1 MNFINNILNKAAK
14 AVNTEDKIFTVSID
28 KLHFDEDYKA
38 VFKQE
43 EDKVQRIAED
53 MKANGFDK
61 SQPIIIDESYA
72 ILDGNSRYMACQI
85 AGITKVP
92 VIIKK
97 FESRKDALLYELSLQ
112 MNRRN
117 IADDSVLI
125 DTYHTLAY
133 MTDEDGN
140 KLFTDVEIA
149 EKLGV
154 SPRQISKAKEVELK
168 ANDEIKEA
176 LKAGEIS
183 LHKAYTTM
191 KEEKKTET
199 EVTTPKTVE
208 AQAGTEL
215 PVQEN
220 EEVQTISGFVEETT
234 EKTSDETII
243 EVPVETGP
251 IEAES
256 TAPVAESL
264 PKPKKPSAEKPQV
277 EKLSLKFK
285 TEDFT
290 LIQNAADAANL
301 SVAEYAMN
309 ILMEAVQ
316 TSSTEI
322 VSEKETA

>member
-1 MNFINNILNKAAK
+1 MSFINNILNKAAK

-61 SQPIIIDESYA
+61 SQPIIIDENYA
-72 ILDGNSRYMACQI
+72 ILDGNSRFMACQI

-97 FESRKDALLYELSLQ
+97 FESKKEALLYALGLQ

-117 IADDSVLI
+117 IADESILI
-125 DTYHTLAY
+125 DTYNKLAA
-133 MTDEDGN
+133 MKDEEGN

-149 EKLGV
+149 EKLRV
-154 SPRQISKAKEVELK
+154 SPRQISKAKEVDLK
-168 ANDEIKEA
+168 ATDEIKAA
-176 LKAGEIS
+176 LRAGEIS

-191 KEEKKTET
+191 KEEKKTE
-199 EVTTPKTVE
+199 EM
-208 AQAGTEL
+208 
-215 PVQEN
+215 PVQE
-220 EEVQTISGFVEETT
+220 EEAQTPSEVVEETT
-234 EKTSDETII
+234 ESTPDAVI
-243 EVPVETGP
+243 EAPVETAA
-251 IEAES
+251 IESDDTSPA
-256 TAPVAESL
+256 VESL
-264 PKPKKPSAEKPQV
+264 QKPKKPSAEKPQV

-285 TEDFT
+285 PGDFV
-290 LIQNAADAANL
+290 LIQNAAQAANV
-301 SVAEYAMN
+301 SVAEYALN
-309 ILMEAVQ
+309 ILMKSVQ
-316 TSSTEI
+316 TIPAAET

>member
-1 MNFINNILNKAAK
+1 MSFINNILNKAAK
-14 AVNTEDKIFTVSID
+14 AVNTEDKIFTVSIE

-61 SQPIIIDESYA
+61 SQPIILDENYA

-85 AGITKVP
+85 AEITKVP

-97 FESRKDALLYELSLQ
+97 FESKKEALLYALGLQ

-117 IADDSVLI
+117 IADESILI
-125 DTYHTLAY
+125 DTYNKLAA
-133 MTDEDGN
+133 MKDEEGN

-149 EKLGV
+149 EKLRV
-154 SPRQISKAKEVELK
+154 SPRQISKAKEVDLK
-168 ANDEIKEA
+168 ATDEIKAA
-176 LKAGEIS
+176 LRAGEIS

-191 KEEKKTET
+191 KEEKKTE
-199 EVTTPKTVE
+199 EM
-208 AQAGTEL
+208 
-215 PVQEN
+215 PVQE
-220 EEVQTISGFVEETT
+220 EEAQTPSEVVEETT
-234 EKTSDETII
+234 ESTPDAVI
-243 EVPVETGP
+243 EAPVETSA
-251 IEAES
+251 IESDDTSPA
-256 TAPVAESL
+256 VESL
-264 PKPKKPSAEKPQV
+264 PKLKKPSAEKPQV

-285 TEDFT
+285 PGDFV
-290 LIQNAADAANL
+290 LIQNAAQAANV

-309 ILMEAVQ
+309 ILMKSVQ
-316 TSSTEI
+316 TIPAAET

>member
-1 MNFINNILNKAAK
+1 MSFINNILNKAAK
-14 AVNTEDKIFTVSID
+14 AVNTEDKIFTVSIE

-61 SQPIIIDESYA
+61 SQPIILDENYA

-97 FESRKDALLYELSLQ
+97 FESKKEALLYALGLQ

-117 IADDSVLI
+117 IADESILI
-125 DTYHTLAY
+125 DTYNKLAA
-133 MTDEDGN
+133 MKDEEGN

-149 EKLGV
+149 EKLRV
-154 SPRQISKAKEVELK
+154 SPRQISKAKEVDLK
-168 ANDEIKEA
+168 ATDEIKAA
-176 LKAGEIS
+176 LRAGEIS

-191 KEEKKTET
+191 KEEKKTE
-199 EVTTPKTVE
+199 EM
-208 AQAGTEL
+208 
-215 PVQEN
+215 PVQE
-220 EEVQTISGFVEETT
+220 EEAQTPSEVVEETT
-234 EKTSDETII
+234 ESTTDAVI
-243 EVPVETGP
+243 EAPVETAA
-251 IEAES
+251 IESDDTSPA
-256 TAPVAESL
+256 VESL

-285 TEDFT
+285 PGDFV
-290 LIQNAADAANL
+290 LIQNAAQAANV

-309 ILMEAVQ
+309 ILMKSVQ
-316 TSSTEI
+316 TIPAAET

>member
-1 MNFINNILNKAAK
+1 MSFINNILNKAAK
-14 AVNTEDKIFTVSID
+14 AVNTEDKIFTVSIE

-61 SQPIIIDESYA
+61 SQPIILDENYA

-97 FESRKDALLYELSLQ
+97 FESKKEALLYALGLQ

-117 IADDSVLI
+117 IADESILI
-125 DTYHTLAY
+125 DTYNKLAA
-133 MTDEDGN
+133 MKDEEGN

-149 EKLGV
+149 EKLRV
-154 SPRQISKAKEVELK
+154 SPRQISKAKEVDLK
-168 ANDEIKEA
+168 ATDEIKAA
-176 LKAGEIS
+176 LRAGEIS
-183 LHKAYTTM
+183 LHKAYTAM
-191 KEEKKTET
+191 KEEKKTE
-199 EVTTPKTVE
+199 EI
-208 AQAGTEL
+208 
-215 PVQEN
+215 PVQE
-220 EEVQTISGFVEETT
+220 EEAQTPSEVVEETT
-234 EKTSDETII
+234 ESTPDAVI
-243 EVPVETGP
+243 EAPVETAA
-251 IEAES
+251 IESDDTSLA
-256 TAPVAESL
+256 VESL

-285 TEDFT
+285 PRDFV
-290 LIQNAADAANL
+290 LIQNAAQAANV

-309 ILMEAVQ
+309 ILMKSVQ
-316 TSSTEI
+316 TIPAAET

>member
-1 MNFINNILNKAAK
+1 MTFFNNILNKAAK
-14 AVNTEDKIFTVSID
+14 AVSTEDKIFTVSID

-53 MKANGFDK
+53 MKENGFDK
-61 SQPIIIDESYA
+61 SQPIIIDENYA

-97 FESRKDALLYELSLQ
+97 FESKRDALLYELGLQ

-125 DTYHTLAY
+125 DTYHTLAEKK
-133 MTDEDGN
+133 DEEGN

-149 EKLGV
+149 ERLGV
-154 SPRQISKAKEVELK
+154 SPRQISKAKEVDLK
-168 ANDEIKEA
+168 ANDELKDA
-176 LKAGEIS
+176 LKNGEIS
-183 LHKAYTTM
+183 LNKAYNSM
-191 KEEKKTET
+191 KEEMKAKEEFPSEPEEKAEEVSTVPVAIET
-199 EVTTPKTVE
+199 ESPVE
-208 AQAGTEL
+208 VETEL
-215 PVQEN
+215 PETPA
-220 EEVQTISGFVEETT
+220 ESTVEETAT
-234 EKTSDETII
+234 
-243 EVPVETGP
+243 
-251 IEAES
+251 
-256 TAPVAESL
+256 PVAVSL
-264 PKPKKPSAEKPQV
+264 PKTKKLSPEKPSV
-277 EKLSLKFK
+277 EKLNLKFK
-285 TEDFT
+285 PEDFA
-290 LIQNAADAANL
+290 LIQNAANAANL

-316 TSSTEI
+316 ASSAEI

>member
-1 MNFINNILNKAAK
+1 MSFINNILNKATK

-53 MKANGFDK
+53 MKVNGFDK
-61 SQPIIIDESYA
+61 SQPIILDENYA
-72 ILDGNSRYMACQI
+72 ILDGNSRFMACQI

-97 FESRKDALLYELSLQ
+97 FESKKEALLYALGLQ

-117 IADDSVLI
+117 IADESILI
-125 DTYHTLAY
+125 DTYNKLAA
-133 MTDEDGN
+133 MKDEEGN

-149 EKLGV
+149 EKLRV
-154 SPRQISKAKEVELK
+154 SPRQISKAKEVDLK
-168 ANDEIKEA
+168 ATDEIKAA
-176 LKAGEIS
+176 LRAGEIS

-191 KEEKKTET
+191 KEEKKTE
-199 EVTTPKTVE
+199 EI
-208 AQAGTEL
+208 
-215 PVQEN
+215 PVQE
-220 EEVQTISGFVEETT
+220 EEAQTPSEVVEETT
-234 EKTSDETII
+234 ESTPDAVI
-243 EVPVETGP
+243 EAPVETAA
-251 IEAES
+251 IESDDTSPAI
-256 TAPVAESL
+256 ESL

-285 TEDFT
+285 PGDFV
-290 LIQNAADAANL
+290 LIQNAAQAANV

-309 ILMEAVQ
+309 ILMKSVQ
-316 TSSTEI
+316 TIPAAET

>member
-1 MNFINNILNKAAK
+1 MSFINNILNKAAK
-14 AVNTEDKIFTVSID
+14 AVNTEDKIFTVSIE

-61 SQPIIIDESYA
+61 SQPIILDENYA

-97 FESRKDALLYELSLQ
+97 FESKKEALLYALGLQ

-117 IADDSVLI
+117 IADESILI
-125 DTYHTLAY
+125 DTYNKLAA
-133 MTDEDGN
+133 MKDEEGN

-149 EKLGV
+149 EKLRV
-154 SPRQISKAKEVELK
+154 SPRQISKAKEVDLK
-168 ANDEIKEA
+168 ATDEIKAA
-176 LKAGEIS
+176 LRAGEIS

-191 KEEKKTET
+191 KEEKKTE
-199 EVTTPKTVE
+199 EI
-208 AQAGTEL
+208 
-215 PVQEN
+215 PVQE
-220 EEVQTISGFVEETT
+220 EEAQTPSEVVEETT
-234 EKTSDETII
+234 ESTPDAVI
-243 EVPVETGP
+243 EATVETAA
-251 IEAES
+251 IESDDTSPA
-256 TAPVAESL
+256 VESL

-285 TEDFT
+285 PGDFV
-290 LIQNAADAANL
+290 LIQNAAQAANV

-309 ILMEAVQ
+309 ILMKSVQ
-316 TSSTEI
+316 TIPAAET

>member
-1 MNFINNILNKAAK
+1 MNFFNNILNKAAK
-14 AVNTEDKIFTVSID
+14 AVNTEDKIFTVSIE

-61 SQPIIIDESYA
+61 SQPIILDENYA
-72 ILDGNSRYMACQI
+72 ILDGNSRFMACQI

-97 FESRKDALLYELSLQ
+97 FESKKEALLYALGLQ

-117 IADDSVLI
+117 IADESILI
-125 DTYHTLAY
+125 DTYNKLAA
-133 MTDEDGN
+133 MKDEEGN

-149 EKLGV
+149 EKLRV
-154 SPRQISKAKEVELK
+154 SPRQISKAKEVDLK
-168 ANDEIKEA
+168 ATDEIKAA
-176 LKAGEIS
+176 LRAGEIS

-191 KEEKKTET
+191 KEEKKTE
-199 EVTTPKTVE
+199 EI
-208 AQAGTEL
+208 
-215 PVQEN
+215 PVQE
-220 EEVQTISGFVEETT
+220 EEAQTPSEVVEETT
-234 EKTSDETII
+234 ESTPDAVI
-243 EVPVETGP
+243 EAPVETAA
-251 IEAES
+251 IESDDTSPA
-256 TAPVAESL
+256 VESL

-285 TEDFT
+285 PGDFV
-290 LIQNAADAANL
+290 LIQNAAQAANV

-309 ILMEAVQ
+309 ILMKSVQ
-316 TSSTEI
+316 TIPAAET

>member
-1 MNFINNILNKAAK
+1 MSFINNILNKAAK
-14 AVNTEDKIFTVSID
+14 AVNTEDKIFTLSIE

-61 SQPIIIDESYA
+61 SQPIILDENYA

-97 FESRKDALLYELSLQ
+97 FESKKEALLYALGLQ

-117 IADDSVLI
+117 IADESILI
-125 DTYHTLAY
+125 DTYNKLAA
-133 MTDEDGN
+133 MKDEEGN

-149 EKLGV
+149 EKLRV
-154 SPRQISKAKEVELK
+154 SPRQISKAKEVDLK
-168 ANDEIKEA
+168 ATDEIKTA
-176 LKAGEIS
+176 LRAGEIS

-191 KEEKKTET
+191 KEEKKTE
-199 EVTTPKTVE
+199 EM
-208 AQAGTEL
+208 
-215 PVQEN
+215 PVQE
-220 EEVQTISGFVEETT
+220 EEAQTPSEVVEETT
-234 EKTSDETII
+234 ESTPDAVI
-243 EVPVETGP
+243 EAPVETAA
-251 IEAES
+251 IESDDTSPA
-256 TAPVAESL
+256 VESL

-285 TEDFT
+285 PEDFT
-290 LIQNAADAANL
+290 LIQNAAQAANV

-309 ILMEAVQ
+309 ILMKSVQ
-316 TSSTEI
+316 TILAAET

>member
-1 MNFINNILNKAAK
+1 MSFINNILNKAAK

-61 SQPIIIDESYA
+61 SQPIILDENYA
-72 ILDGNSRYMACQI
+72 ILDGNSRFMACQI

-97 FESRKDALLYELSLQ
+97 FESKKEALLYALGLQ

-117 IADDSVLI
+117 IADESILI
-125 DTYHTLAY
+125 DTYNKLAA
-133 MTDEDGN
+133 MKDEEGN

-149 EKLGV
+149 EKLRV
-154 SPRQISKAKEVELK
+154 SPRQISKAKEVDLK
-168 ANDEIKEA
+168 ATDEIKAA
-176 LKAGEIS
+176 LRAGEIS

-191 KEEKKTET
+191 KEEKKTE
-199 EVTTPKTVE
+199 EM
-208 AQAGTEL
+208 
-215 PVQEN
+215 PVQE
-220 EEVQTISGFVEETT
+220 EEAQTPSEVVEETT
-234 EKTSDETII
+234 ESTPDAVI
-243 EVPVETGP
+243 EAPVETAA
-251 IEAES
+251 IESDDTSPA
-256 TAPVAESL
+256 VESL

-285 TEDFT
+285 PGDFV
-290 LIQNAADAANL
+290 LIQNAAQAANV

-309 ILMEAVQ
+309 ILMKSVQ
-316 TSSTEI
+316 TIPAAET

>member
-1 MNFINNILNKAAK
+1 MTFFNNILNKAAK
-14 AVNTEDKIFTVSID
+14 AVSTEDKIFTVSID

-61 SQPIIIDESYA
+61 SQPIIIDENYA
-72 ILDGNSRYMACQI
+72 ILDGNSRFMACQI

-97 FESRKDALLYELSLQ
+97 FESRKNALLYELGLQ

-125 DTYHTLAY
+125 DTYHTVAA
-133 MTDEDGN
+133 MKDEEGN

-154 SPRQISKAKEVELK
+154 SPRQISKAKEVDLK
-168 ANDEIKEA
+168 ANDELKDA
-176 LKAGEIS
+176 LKNGEIS
-183 LHKAYTTM
+183 LNKAYNSM
-191 KEEKKTET
+191 KEEMEAKEEPEVKSE
-199 EVTTPKTVE
+199 EVTS
-208 AQAGTEL
+208 ALA
-215 PVQEN
+215 
-220 EEVQTISGFVEETT
+220 
-234 EKTSDETII
+234 
-243 EVPVETGP
+243 
-251 IEAES
+251 EAETPEAS
-256 TAPVAESL
+256 ADEAKTATPVAESTTKAR
-264 PKPKKPSAEKPQV
+264 KPAAEKPVV

-285 TEDFT
+285 PEDFV
-290 LIQNAADAANL
+290 LLQNAADSANL
-301 SVAEYAMN
+301 SVTEYAMN
-309 ILMEAVQ
+309 ILMDSVLA
-316 TSSTEI
+316 SSTET

>member
-1 MNFINNILNKAAK
+1 MSFINNILNKAAK
-14 AVNTEDKIFTVSID
+14 AVNTEDTIFTVSIE

-53 MKANGFDK
+53 MKVNGFDK
-61 SQPIIIDESYA
+61 SQPIIIDENYA

-125 DTYHTLAY
+125 DTYHTLAD

-168 ANDEIKEA
+168 ANDEIKDA
-176 LKAGEIS
+176 LKNGEIS

-191 KEEKKTET
+191 KEEKKTE
-199 EVTTPKTVE
+199 EI
-208 AQAGTEL
+208 
-215 PVQEN
+215 PVQEV
-220 EEVQTISGFVEETT
+220 EEVQSISGFVEETPN
-234 EKTSDETII
+234 EAD
-243 EVPVETGP
+243 VVAVETP
-251 IEAES
+251 AELVANE
-256 TAPVAESL
+256 TATPAVESL
-264 PKPKKPSAEKPQV
+264 PKPKKTSAEKPQV

-285 TEDFT
+285 PEDFT
-290 LIQNAADAANL
+290 LIQNAAQTANV

-309 ILMEAVQ
+309 ILMESVQ
-316 TSSTEI
+316 TIPAAET

>member
-1 MNFINNILNKAAK
+1 MSFINNILNKAAK
-14 AVNTEDKIFTVSID
+14 AVNTEDKIFTVSIE

-61 SQPIIIDESYA
+61 SQPIILDENYA

-97 FESRKDALLYELSLQ
+97 FESKKEALLYALGLQ

-117 IADDSVLI
+117 IADESILI
-125 DTYHTLAY
+125 DTYNKLAA
-133 MTDEDGN
+133 MKDEEGN

-149 EKLGV
+149 EKLRV
-154 SPRQISKAKEVELK
+154 SPRQISKAKEVDLK
-168 ANDEIKEA
+168 ATDEIKAA
-176 LKAGEIS
+176 LRAGEIS

-191 KEEKKTET
+191 KEEKKTE
-199 EVTTPKTVE
+199 EI
-208 AQAGTEL
+208 
-215 PVQEN
+215 PVQE
-220 EEVQTISGFVEETT
+220 EEAQTPSEVVEETT
-234 EKTSDETII
+234 ESTPDAVI
-243 EVPVETGP
+243 EAPVETAT
-251 IEAES
+251 IESDDTSPA
-256 TAPVAESL
+256 VESL

-285 TEDFT
+285 TGDFV
-290 LIQNAADAANL
+290 LIQNAAQAANV

-309 ILMEAVQ
+309 ILMKSVQ
-316 TSSTEI
+316 TIPATET

>member
-1 MNFINNILNKAAK
+1 MTFINNILNKAAK

-61 SQPIIIDESYA
+61 SQPIILDENYA
-72 ILDGNSRYMACQI
+72 ILDGNSRFMACQI

-97 FESRKDALLYELSLQ
+97 FESKKEALLYALGLQ

-117 IADDSVLI
+117 IADESILI
-125 DTYHTLAY
+125 DTYNKLAA
-133 MTDEDGN
+133 MKDEEGN

-149 EKLGV
+149 EKLRV
-154 SPRQISKAKEVELK
+154 SPRQISKAKEVDLK
-168 ANDEIKEA
+168 ATDEIKAA
-176 LKAGEIS
+176 LRAGEIS

-191 KEEKKTET
+191 KEEKKTE
-199 EVTTPKTVE
+199 EISVQDEE
-208 AQAGTEL
+208 AQT
-215 PVQEN
+215 PS
-220 EEVQTISGFVEETT
+220 EVVEETT
-234 EKTSDETII
+234 ESTPDAVI
-243 EVPVETGP
+243 EAPVETAA
-251 IEAES
+251 IESDDTSPA
-256 TAPVAESL
+256 VESL

-285 TEDFT
+285 PGDFV
-290 LIQNAADAANL
+290 LIQNAAQAANV

-309 ILMEAVQ
+309 ILMKSVQ
-316 TSSTEI
+316 TIPAAET

>member
-1 MNFINNILNKAAK
+1 MSFINNILNKAAK

-61 SQPIIIDESYA
+61 SQPIILDENYA
-72 ILDGNSRYMACQI
+72 ILDGNSRFMACQI

-97 FESRKDALLYELSLQ
+97 FESKKEALLYALGLQ

-117 IADDSVLI
+117 IADESILI
-125 DTYHTLAY
+125 DTYNKLAA
-133 MTDEDGN
+133 MKDEEGN

-149 EKLGV
+149 EKLRV
-154 SPRQISKAKEVELK
+154 SPRQISKAKEVDLK
-168 ANDEIKEA
+168 ATDEIKAA
-176 LKAGEIS
+176 LRAGEIS

-191 KEEKKTET
+191 KEEKKTE
-199 EVTTPKTVE
+199 EI
-208 AQAGTEL
+208 
-215 PVQEN
+215 PVQE
-220 EEVQTISGFVEETT
+220 EEAQTPSEVVEETT
-234 EKTSDETII
+234 ESTPDAVI
-243 EVPVETGP
+243 EAPVETAA
-251 IEAES
+251 IESDDTSPA
-256 TAPVAESL
+256 VESL
-264 PKPKKPSAEKPQV
+264 QKPKKPSAEKPQV

-285 TEDFT
+285 PGDFV
-290 LIQNAADAANL
+290 LIQNAAQAANV

-309 ILMEAVQ
+309 ILMKSVQ
-316 TSSTEI
+316 TIPAAET

>member
-1 MNFINNILNKAAK
+1 MSFINNILNKAAK
-14 AVNTEDKIFTVSID
+14 AVNTEDKIFTVSIE

-61 SQPIIIDESYA
+61 SQPIILDENYA

-97 FESRKDALLYELSLQ
+97 FESKKEALLYALGLQ

-117 IADDSVLI
+117 IADESILI
-125 DTYHTLAY
+125 DTYNKLAA
-133 MTDEDGN
+133 MKDEEGN

-149 EKLGV
+149 EKLRV
-154 SPRQISKAKEVELK
+154 SPRQISKAKEVDLK
-168 ANDEIKEA
+168 ATDEIKAA
-176 LKAGEIS
+176 LRAGEIS

-191 KEEKKTET
+191 KEEKKTE
-199 EVTTPKTVE
+199 EM
-208 AQAGTEL
+208 
-215 PVQEN
+215 PVQE
-220 EEVQTISGFVEETT
+220 EEAQTPSEVVEETT
-234 EKTSDETII
+234 ESTPDAVI
-243 EVPVETGP
+243 EAPVETAA
-251 IEAES
+251 IESDDTSPA
-256 TAPVAESL
+256 VESL

-285 TEDFT
+285 PGDFV
-290 LIQNAADAANL
+290 LIQNAAQAANV

-309 ILMEAVQ
+309 ILMKSVQ
-316 TSSTEI
+316 TIPAAEK

>member
-1 MNFINNILNKAAK
+1 MSFINNILNKAAK
-14 AVNTEDKIFTVSID
+14 AVNIEDKIFTVSIE

-61 SQPIIIDESYA
+61 SQPIILDENYA

-97 FESRKDALLYELSLQ
+97 FESKKEALLYALGLQ

-117 IADDSVLI
+117 IADESILI
-125 DTYHTLAY
+125 DTYNKLAA
-133 MTDEDGN
+133 MKDEEGN

-149 EKLGV
+149 EKLRV
-154 SPRQISKAKEVELK
+154 SPRQISKAKEVDLK
-168 ANDEIKEA
+168 ATDEIKAA
-176 LKAGEIS
+176 LRAGEIS

-191 KEEKKTET
+191 KEEKKTE
-199 EVTTPKTVE
+199 EM
-208 AQAGTEL
+208 
-215 PVQEN
+215 PVQE
-220 EEVQTISGFVEETT
+220 EEAQTPSEVVEETT
-234 EKTSDETII
+234 VSTPDAVI
-243 EVPVETGP
+243 EAPVETAA
-251 IEAES
+251 IESDDTSPA
-256 TAPVAESL
+256 VESL

-285 TEDFT
+285 PGDFV
-290 LIQNAADAANL
+290 LIQNAAQAANV

-309 ILMEAVQ
+309 ILMKSVQ
-316 TSSTEI
+316 TIPTAET

>member
-1 MNFINNILNKAAK
+1 MSFINNILNKAAK
-14 AVNTEDKIFTVSID
+14 AVNTEDKIFTVSIE

-61 SQPIIIDESYA
+61 SQPIILDENYA

-97 FESRKDALLYELSLQ
+97 FESKKEALLYALGLQ

-117 IADDSVLI
+117 IADESILI
-125 DTYHTLAY
+125 DTYNKLAA
-133 MTDEDGN
+133 MKDEEGN

-149 EKLGV
+149 EKLRV
-154 SPRQISKAKEVELK
+154 SPRQISKAKEVDLK
-168 ANDEIKEA
+168 ATDEIKAA
-176 LKAGEIS
+176 LRAGEIS

-191 KEEKKTET
+191 KEEKKTE
-199 EVTTPKTVE
+199 EI
-208 AQAGTEL
+208 
-215 PVQEN
+215 PVQE
-220 EEVQTISGFVEETT
+220 EEAQTPSEVVEETT
-234 EKTSDETII
+234 ESTPDAVI
-243 EVPVETGP
+243 EVPVETAA
-251 IEAES
+251 IESDDTSPA
-256 TAPVAESL
+256 VESL

-285 TEDFT
+285 PGDFV
-290 LIQNAADAANL
+290 LIQNAAQAANV

-309 ILMEAVQ
+309 ILMKSVQ
-316 TSSTEI
+316 TIPAAET

>member
-1 MNFINNILNKAAK
+1 MSFINNILNKAAK
-14 AVNTEDKIFTVSID
+14 AVNTEDKIFTVSIE

-61 SQPIIIDESYA
+61 SQPIILDENYA

-97 FESRKDALLYELSLQ
+97 FESKKEALLYALGLQ

-117 IADDSVLI
+117 IADESILI
-125 DTYHTLAY
+125 DTYNKLAS
-133 MTDEDGN
+133 MKDEEGN

-149 EKLGV
+149 EKLRV
-154 SPRQISKAKEVELK
+154 SPRQISKAKEVDLK
-168 ANDEIKEA
+168 ATDEIKAA
-176 LKAGEIS
+176 LRAGEIS

-191 KEEKKTET
+191 KEEKKTE
-199 EVTTPKTVE
+199 EM
-208 AQAGTEL
+208 
-215 PVQEN
+215 PVQE
-220 EEVQTISGFVEETT
+220 EEAQTPSEVVEETT
-234 EKTSDETII
+234 ESTPDAVI
-243 EVPVETGP
+243 EAPVETAA
-251 IEAES
+251 IESDDTSPA
-256 TAPVAESL
+256 VESL
-264 PKPKKPSAEKPQV
+264 PKPKKPYAEKPQV

-285 TEDFT
+285 PGDFV
-290 LIQNAADAANL
+290 LIQNAAQAANV

-309 ILMEAVQ
+309 ILMKSVQ
-316 TSSTEI
+316 TIPAAET

>member
-1 MNFINNILNKAAK
+1 MSFINDILNKAAK

-61 SQPIIIDESYA
+61 SQPIILDENYA

-97 FESRKDALLYELSLQ
+97 FESKKEALLYALGLQ

-117 IADDSVLI
+117 IADESILI
-125 DTYHTLAY
+125 DTYNKLAA
-133 MTDEDGN
+133 MKDEEGN

-149 EKLGV
+149 EKLRV
-154 SPRQISKAKEVELK
+154 SPRQISKAKEVDLK
-168 ANDEIKEA
+168 ATDEIKAA
-176 LKAGEIS
+176 LRAGEIS

-191 KEEKKTET
+191 KEEKKTE
-199 EVTTPKTVE
+199 EM
-208 AQAGTEL
+208 
-215 PVQEN
+215 PVQE
-220 EEVQTISGFVEETT
+220 EEAQTPSEVVEETMEST
-234 EKTSDETII
+234 PDAVI
-243 EVPVETGP
+243 EAPVETAA
-251 IEAES
+251 IESDDTSPA
-256 TAPVAESL
+256 VESL

-285 TEDFT
+285 PEDFV
-290 LIQNAADAANL
+290 LIQNAAQAANV

-309 ILMEAVQ
+309 ILMKSVQ
-316 TSSTEI
+316 TIPAAET

>member
-1 MNFINNILNKAAK
+1 MNFFNNILNKAAK
-14 AVNTEDKIFTVSID
+14 AVNTEDKIFTVSIE

-61 SQPIIIDESYA
+61 SQPIILDENYA

-97 FESRKDALLYELSLQ
+97 FESKKEALLYALGLQ

-117 IADDSVLI
+117 IADESILI
-125 DTYHTLAY
+125 DTYNKLAA
-133 MTDEDGN
+133 MKDEEGN

-149 EKLGV
+149 EKLRV
-154 SPRQISKAKEVELK
+154 SPRQISKAKEVDLK
-168 ANDEIKEA
+168 ATDEIKAA
-176 LKAGEIS
+176 LRAGEIS
-183 LHKAYTTM
+183 LHKAQTTR
-191 KEEKKTET
+191 KEEKKTE
-199 EVTTPKTVE
+199 EI
-208 AQAGTEL
+208 
-215 PVQEN
+215 PVQE
-220 EEVQTISGFVEETT
+220 EEAQTPSEVVEETT
-234 EKTSDETII
+234 ERTPDAVI
-243 EVPVETGP
+243 EATVETAA
-251 IEAES
+251 IESDDTSPA
-256 TAPVAESL
+256 VESL

-285 TEDFT
+285 PGDFV
-290 LIQNAADAANL
+290 LIQNAAQAANV

-309 ILMEAVQ
+309 ILMKSVQ
-316 TSSTEI
+316 TIPAAET

>member
-1 MNFINNILNKAAK
+1 MSFINNILNKAAK

-53 MKANGFDK
+53 MKVNGFDK
-61 SQPIIIDESYA
+61 SQPIILDENYA
-72 ILDGNSRYMACQI
+72 ILDGNSRFMACQI

-97 FESRKDALLYELSLQ
+97 FESKKEALLYALGLQ

-117 IADDSVLI
+117 IADESILI
-125 DTYHTLAY
+125 DTYNKLAA
-133 MTDEDGN
+133 MKDEEGN

-149 EKLGV
+149 EKLRV
-154 SPRQISKAKEVELK
+154 SPRQISKAKEVDLK
-168 ANDEIKEA
+168 ATDEIKAA
-176 LKAGEIS
+176 LRAGEIS

-191 KEEKKTET
+191 KEEKKAE
-199 EVTTPKTVE
+199 
-208 AQAGTEL
+208 EL
-215 PVQEN
+215 PVQKVEK
-220 EEVQTISGFVEETT
+220 VQSISESIEETT
-234 EKTSDETII
+234 ND
-243 EVPVETGP
+243 VDVVAVETS
-251 IEAES
+251 AEQVAVETE
-256 TAPVAESL
+256 TATPAVESV

-285 TEDFT
+285 PEDFT
-290 LIQNAADAANL
+290 LIQNAAQAANV

-309 ILMEAVQ
+309 ILMESVQ
-316 TSSTEI
+316 TIPAEET

>member
-1 MNFINNILNKAAK
+1 MSFINNILNKAAK
-14 AVNTEDKIFTVSID
+14 AVNTEDKIFTVSIE

-61 SQPIIIDESYA
+61 SQPIILDENYA
-72 ILDGNSRYMACQI
+72 ILDGNSRFMACQI

-97 FESRKDALLYELSLQ
+97 FESKKEALLYALGLQ

-117 IADDSVLI
+117 IADESILI
-125 DTYHTLAY
+125 DTYNKLAA
-133 MTDEDGN
+133 MKDEEGN

-149 EKLGV
+149 EKLRV
-154 SPRQISKAKEVELK
+154 SPRQISKAKEVDLK
-168 ANDEIKEA
+168 ATDEIKAA
-176 LKAGEIS
+176 LRAGEIS

-191 KEEKKTET
+191 KEEKKTE
-199 EVTTPKTVE
+199 EM
-208 AQAGTEL
+208 
-215 PVQEN
+215 PVQE
-220 EEVQTISGFVEETT
+220 EEAQTPSEVVEETT
-234 EKTSDETII
+234 ESTPDAVI
-243 EVPVETGP
+243 EAPVETAA
-251 IEAES
+251 IESDDTSPA
-256 TAPVAESL
+256 VESL

-285 TEDFT
+285 PGDFV
-290 LIQNAADAANL
+290 LIQNAAQAANV

-309 ILMEAVQ
+309 ILMKSVQ
-316 TSSTEI
+316 TIPAAEK

>member
-1 MNFINNILNKAAK
+1 MSFINNILNKAAK
-14 AVNTEDKIFTVSID
+14 AVNTEDKIFTVSIE

-61 SQPIIIDESYA
+61 SQPIILDENYA

-97 FESRKDALLYELSLQ
+97 FESKKEALLYALGLQ

-117 IADDSVLI
+117 IADESILI
-125 DTYHTLAY
+125 DTYNKLAA
-133 MTDEDGN
+133 MKDEEGN

-149 EKLGV
+149 EKLRV
-154 SPRQISKAKEVELK
+154 SPRQISKAKEVDLK
-168 ANDEIKEA
+168 ATDEIKAA
-176 LKAGEIS
+176 LRAGEIS

-191 KEEKKTET
+191 KEEKKTE
-199 EVTTPKTVE
+199 EM
-208 AQAGTEL
+208 
-215 PVQEN
+215 PVQE
-220 EEVQTISGFVEETT
+220 EEAQTPSEVVEETT
-234 EKTSDETII
+234 ESTPDAVI
-243 EVPVETGP
+243 EAPVETAA
-251 IEAES
+251 IESDDTSPAVES
-256 TAPVAESL
+256 H

-285 TEDFT
+285 PGDFV
-290 LIQNAADAANL
+290 LIQNAAQAANV

-309 ILMEAVQ
+309 ILMKSVQ
-316 TSSTEI
+316 TIPAAET